1 MKIHLKYI
9 IIILLLLNTS
19 IHTIAQQDIISEIK
33 NQKESLK
40 NKPNDIQALKELCFL
55 YLHKADY
62 QNTIK
67 YGKRLLQIGKEN
79 NDEKN
84 SILYANIALGQ
95 GYLMQGDSIAYNY
108 LMQAKLIGEKVKNDT
123 ALCSIFNGMGLYAC
137 NINKDYY
144 SSLYYFFKGL
154 KKAQL
159 CHHKELQ
166 AILLGNISSIYYL
179 RHDTT
184 GLAYSL
190 KAYKIG
196 HEVKSPYLIYIGALN
211 TASIY
216 LIQQNIDKVLQYT
229 KEVEFIM
236 NQNDFHDKGNI
247 YFLYGMIAS
256 AKGNQKQAISLFK
269 KGLSLKEKNQ
279 TSINVCLLYG
289 YANALTKEN
298 KYSEAI
304 KLLNQ
309 ALTVSKEQNCPVFR
323 NEIINTLSSCYES
336 MGKYSEALIWHRK
349 LQQETDSIFNIEKEK
364 ILSELHIKYDTERQ
378 KNEIK
383 QNKLTLL
390 QKEKK
395 EQILISI
402 LILILAI
409 VVILYYFYRKQSQ
422 LYTSI
427 VRQNQD
433 AIRREQQ
440 LQNTINTLRQH
451 NDSMTAESIEKVN
464 ISTSSLTDEKKNA
477 LFQQLETLMQE
488 QKLYKEHFL
497 TKERVVELLD
507 TNRTYLAQIIKEQ
520 TQLNFTQ
527 YINNYRINEAI
538 RLLSDPQNDAPLK
551 AIASDVGF
559 NSMTTF
565 YKVFQNT
572 TGIPP
577 KQYREKVLSLHKNNI

>member
-1 MKIHLKYI
+1 MKTYLIHI
-9 IIILLLLNTS
+9 FILLLLFYAPISVTS
-19 IHTIAQQDIISEIK
+19 QQKITDEIK
-33 NQKESLK
+33 EQQKRLK
-40 NKPNDIQALKELCFL
+40 QTPSNPQILKELCFS

-62 QNTIK
+62 QNAIK
-67 YGKRLLQIGKEN
+67 YGKKLLQIGKEKK
-79 NDEKN
+79 DEKN

-108 LMQAKLIGEKVKNDT
+108 LMQAKLIGEKVKNDS
-123 ALCSIFNGMGLYAC
+123 ALCSVFNGMGLYAC

-144 SSLYYFFKGL
+144 TSLYYFFKGL

-159 CHHKELQ
+159 CHYKELQ

-179 RHDTT
+179 KHDAT
-184 GLAYSL
+184 GLTYSL
-190 KAYKIG
+190 KAYELG
-196 HEVKSPYLIYIGALN
+196 HEIQSPYLIYIGALN
-211 TASIY
+211 TAYMY
-216 LIQQNIDKVLQYT
+216 LIQHNIEKTLQYT

-236 NQNDFHDKGNI
+236 NQNDFHDQGNI

-256 AKGNQKQAISLFK
+256 AKGNQKRAISLFK

-279 TSINVCLLYG
+279 TSINVSLLYG
-289 YANALTKEN
+289 YAHALTKEN

-304 KLLNQ
+304 SLLKQ
-309 ALTVSKEQNCPVFR
+309 ALTVIKEQNCPVYK
-323 NEIINTLSSCYES
+323 NDIINTLSLCYENL
-336 MGKYSEALIWHRK
+336 GKYSEALIWHRK

-378 KNEIK
+378 ENEIK

-409 VVILYYFYRKQSQ
+409 VVALYYFYRKQSQ

-440 LQNTINTLRQH
+440 LQNTISTLRQH
-451 NDSMTAESIEKVN
+451 NDPMTTESIEKVN

-488 QKLYKEHFL
+488 QKLYKEHLL